1 MILVLSMLAMLLPS
15 EIGSIIAHAAENHFA
30 VVAEKDFTIQNGVV
44 KSYDGST
51 TDVVIPDGTTSIAEA
66 AFYFDENITS
76 VTIPDSVTRIDAIAF
91 RGCKN
96 LKRVKM
102 GKSVRTI
109 GNAAFMDCKSLTDVT
124 LSDTLVT
131 VGRSAFEKPS
141 ERFHS

>member
-76 VTIPDSVTRIDAIAF
+76 VTPQAILCVLTRILAKYGGKDASQT
-91 RGCKN
+91 C
-96 LKRVKM
+96 V
-102 GKSVRTI
+102 
-109 GNAAFMDCKSLTDVT
+109 
-124 LSDTLVT
+124 
-131 VGRSAFEKPS
+131 
-141 ERFHS
+141 ERF